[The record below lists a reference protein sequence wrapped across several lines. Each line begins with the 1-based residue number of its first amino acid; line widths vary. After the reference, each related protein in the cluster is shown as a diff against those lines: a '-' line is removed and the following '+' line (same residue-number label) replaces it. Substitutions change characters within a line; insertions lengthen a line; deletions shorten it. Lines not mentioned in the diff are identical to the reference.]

1 MVMSTVQTHLVRDT
15 NVVPTH
21 DETQVLR
28 QAVFCSDHELIIE
41 PGRTAR
47 HYCRDL
53 WQYRELFQVLAWR
66 DISVRYKQTVI
77 GAAWALIR
85 PFLTMVVFTVVFGKL
100 ANLPSDGAA
109 PYALMVFAGM
119 LPWSFFAAAV
129 ADASSSLVGNANL
142 ISKVYFPRLIVPIAA
157 AMTAFVDFL
166 ISFAILV
173 ALMVWYQFMPSWQI
187 LLLPVFAGIAFMA
200 SLGVGAW
207 ITALNVKYRDF
218 RYVIP
223 FMVQL
228 SLFISP
234 VGFSSS
240 IIPDQWRLVYSLNPM
255 VGVIDG
261 FRWCL
266 LGGESQLYLP
276 GLLLSVGIT
285 SFFMWLGIGQ
295 FRKMEKSFAD
305 LI

>member
-1 MVMSTVQTHLVRDT
+1 L
-15 NVVPTH
+15 PY
-21 DETQVLR
+21 
-28 QAVFCSDHELIIE
+28 ELIIE
-41 PGRTAR
+41 QGRAER
-47 HYCRDL
+47 GYWRDL

-85 PFLTMVVFTVVFGKL
+85 PFLTMVVFTAVFGKL
-100 ANLPSDGAA
+100 AKLPSDGTT

-119 LPWSFFAAAV
+119 LPWSFFSTALS
-129 ADASSSLVGNANL
+129 DSSNSIISNANL

-157 AMTAFVDFL
+157 VMVAFVDFL
-166 ISFAILV
+166 ISFAILA
-173 ALMVWYQFMPSWQI
+173 ALMIWYQFMPGWQI
-187 LLLPVFAGIAFMA
+187 LLLPAFVAIAFML
-200 SLGVGAW
+200 SLGIGAW

-223 FMVQL
+223 FIVQL
-228 SLFISP
+228 GLYVSP
-234 VGFSSS
+234 VGFSSNV
-240 IIPDQWRLVYSLNPM
+240 IPDEWRLAYSLNPL

-266 LGGESQLYLP
+266 LGGESRLYLP
-276 GLLLSVGIT
+276 GLLLCIT
-285 SFFMWLGIGQ
+285 VTALFLWLGIRQ